1 MIEIKN
7 LNKKFQDN
15 NVLKNLN
22 IKIKKGE
29 SAVVIGQSG
38 TGKSVMLKC
47 LLGLI
52 NPDKGSIRI
61 NNKEIYDKN
70 LKYINKNNTKIGML
84 FQGGALFD
92 SLPIWK
98 NVSFTALQEKISEK
112 KCKIKSEQTL
122 EKVGLGPEVL
132 NLFPSELSGG
142 MQKRVALARAIFPEP
157 DIIFFDEPTTGLDPI
172 TADVINNLILD
183 RVKELGATALTITH
197 DMASART
204 IASKI
209 YMLHEGNIIWD
220 GDVNELET
228 TDNKFIL
235 QFTKGESIGPI
246 ELQNN

>member
-98 NVSFTALQEKISEK
+98 NVSI
-112 KCKIKSEQTL
+112 
-122 EKVGLGPEVL
+122 
-132 NLFPSELSGG
+132 
-142 MQKRVALARAIFPEP
+142 
-157 DIIFFDEPTTGLDPI
+157 
-172 TADVINNLILD
+172 
-183 RVKELGATALTITH
+183 
-197 DMASART
+197 
-204 IASKI
+204 
-209 YMLHEGNIIWD
+209 
-220 GDVNELET
+220 
-228 TDNKFIL
+228 
-235 QFTKGESIGPI
+235 
-246 ELQNN
+246 

>member
-7 LNKKFQDN
+7 LNKRFQDN
-15 NVLKNLN
+15 NVLKDLSIN
-22 IKIKKGE
+22 IKKGE
-29 SAVVIGQSG
+29 SAVIIGQSG

-52 NPDKGSIRI
+52 IPDSGFIKI
-61 NNKEIYDKN
+61 NNIEIYDKN
-70 LKYINKNNTKIGML
+70 LRYINKNNSKIGML

-92 SLPIWK
+92 SLPVWK
-98 NVSFTALQEKISEK
+98 NISFTDLQKKISEK
-112 KCKIKSEQTL
+112 ICRIKSEETL
-122 EKVGLGPEVL
+122 EKVGLRSEVL
-132 NLFPSELSGG
+132 DLFPSELSGG

-172 TADVINNLILD
+172 TADVINNLILE

-209 YMLHEGNIIWD
+209 YMLHEGKIIWD